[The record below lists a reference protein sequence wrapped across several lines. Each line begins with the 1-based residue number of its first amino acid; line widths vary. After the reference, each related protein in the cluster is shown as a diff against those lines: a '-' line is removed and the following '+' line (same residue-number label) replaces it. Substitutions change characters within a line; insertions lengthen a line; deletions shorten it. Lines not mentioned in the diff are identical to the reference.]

1 MAWLYW
7 SAVCT
12 KKKPG
17 ARPGF
22 GWRAGEREH
31 TPVTLFY
38 CSNAYYQVKRGPT
51 NHSRSPALASFTSP
65 LRPQFGVNLAVAPTR
80 P

>member
-1 MAWLYW
+1 MPVNGVAIK
-7 SAVCT
+7 V
-12 KKKPG
+12 KPG

-22 GWRAGEREH
+22 GWRVGERESH
-31 TPVTLFY
+31 TPAQHALTTGV
-38 CSNAYYQVKRGPT
+38 CYQVKRGPT

-65 LRPQFGVNLAVAPTR
+65 LRPQFWLNLAVAPTR